1 MPNRYIDPAPQS
13 AYYPGSVNK
22 EIEDMSDFA
31 PERSSKMRKH
41 RENTETQTTYKIPS
55 PGLPYK
61 KIPISRKFP
70 SPALS
75 AIFSLLIVHRL
86 LCFRLSLF
94 FCRSI
99 HSSLCNVIR
108 FLPRKGV

>member
-1 MPNRYIDPAPQS
+1 MPDRYIYPAPQS

-31 PERSSKMRKH
+31 SERRSKMRKH

-61 KIPISRKFP
+61 KIPTTRKFP

-75 AIFSLLIVHRL
+75 AIFSLLIVHCL
-86 LCFRLSLF
+86 LCFRLSLYF
-94 FCRSI
+94 SVGLFIAVC
-99 HSSLCNVIR
+99 VT
-108 FLPRKGV
+108 